1 MPNGKLYEKLIEY
14 SKKGRYPLHMPGHK
28 RQVKLFDGV
37 DPYDIDIT
45 EIKNFDD
52 LHNAT
57 GIIKEAMDAASDFLG
72 TDRTW
77 FVVNGSTCSNLSAIH
92 AVTEIGDHIVV
103 GSNCHWSVTNAAEIR
118 NLKVTF
124 IEPIQIENLEIKG
137 GYNPEKL
144 EKILAEN
151 SDIKAVVLTS
161 PTYDGIISDIESLA
175 KVVHEYDAVLIVDE
189 AHGAHLGIS
198 DQWPE
203 PAYNKGA
210 DVVVQSAHKMLPAMT
225 QTSLLHLMGHRVDE
239 EKISHALDLYESS
252 SPSYVLMASLDYAM
266 KYAQEEG
273 EENLNELLTT
283 LEYFRKTVNNT
294 HHFSTLD
301 RSIEGKSDIYAIEPS
316 KLPIIIKSNVISG
329 EELADILRYEYNY
342 EVEFAKETYILAMT
356 SMCDDFEKIE
366 ELARAIQD
374 IDEKI

>member
-28 RQVKLFDGV
+28 RQVKLFEGV

-45 EIKNFDD
+45 EIKDFDN
-52 LHNAT
+52 LHNAR
-57 GIIKEAMDAASDFLG
+57 GIIKEAMDAVSNFLG

-77 FVVNGSTCSNLSAIH
+77 FVVNGSTCSNLAAIH
-92 AVTEIGDHIVV
+92 AVTEIDDHIVV
-103 GSNCHWSVTNAAEIR
+103 GLNCHWSVTNAAEIR

-124 IEPIQIENLEIKG
+124 IEPTPIDDLQIKG

-175 KVVHEYDAVLIVDE
+175 KVVHEHDAVLIVDE

-210 DVVVQSAHKMLPAMT
+210 DVVIQSAHKMLPAMT
-225 QTSLLHLMGHRVDE
+225 QTSFLHLMGNRVDE
-239 EKISHALDLYESS
+239 EKVSHALDLYESS

-273 EENLNELLTT
+273 NEKLNKLLTT
-283 LEYFRKTVNNT
+283 LNYFRETVNNT
-294 HHFSTLD
+294 HHFSTSD
-301 RSIEGKSDIYAIEPS
+301 KSFEGKSDIYAIEPS
-316 KLPIIIKSNVISG
+316 KLPIIIKNNAISG

-342 EVEFAKETYILAMT
+342 EVEFAKETYVLAMT
-356 SMCDDFEKIE
+356 SMCDNFEKIE